1 MKPTPPQYPDG
12 LIAIIAGSIAAGM
25 VNTVNLSIVANC
37 RTIAERSV
45 NLARQIVTVI
55 AETRSSDE

>member
-25 VNTVNLSIVANC
+25 ANAVNLSIPTNC